1 MRWLVTGGNGML
13 GTDVARMIIEETDD
27 DLTVTTRDTLD
38 ITHAADVFRAVR
50 GLDVVINCAGWT
62 DVDGAESSEAAANA
76 VNAYGAAN
84 LAESC
89 HVHGAV
95 LLHVST
101 DYVLSGTP
109 GVPIPEDAPYDPVN
123 AYGRSK
129 HLGEVVV
136 RQYAPNHGYVVR
148 TAWLYGKHGRSF
160 VDTML
165 RIAET
170 STLEFSPVT
179 VVNDQHGQPT
189 WTVALARRLL
199 AMGRAA
205 HRESIAPGVYH
216 ATASGHTTWYELAR
230 KVFELSGHDTDRVI
244 PVSSEEYRRPAVR
257 PAWSVLG
264 HDVWDS
270 TPMGPMAPWETMLK
284 AALRDWDDV

>member
-13 GTDVARMIIEETDD
+13 GTDVARTIIEETDD

-38 ITHAADVFRAVR
+38 ITHAADVFSAVR
-50 GLDVVINCAGWT
+50 GHDIVINCAGWT
-62 DVDGAESSEAAANA
+62 DVDGAESNEPAANA

-89 HVHGAV
+89 HMHGAV

-101 DYVLSGTP
+101 DYVLSGTH

-129 HLGEVVV
+129 HLGEVAV
-136 RQYAPNHGYVVR
+136 REYAPDHGYVVR
-148 TAWLYGKHGRSF
+148 TAWLYGKYGKSF
-160 VDTML
+160 VDAMMRL
-165 RIAET
+165 AET
-170 STLEFSPVT
+170 HTGGLTPIT

-189 WTVALARRLL
+189 WTVALAHRLL
-199 AMGRAA
+199 TMGRAA
-205 HRESIAPGVYH
+205 HRESIAPGIYH
-216 ATASGHTTWYELAR
+216 ATASGHTTWYDLAR
-230 KVFELSGHDTDRVI
+230 KVFELSGHDPDRVV

-264 HDVWDS
+264 HDTWGY
-270 TPMGPMAPWETMLK
+270 TPMGSMAPWETMLK
-284 AALRDWDDV
+284 AALWCWDNV